1 MKSSITFLG
10 LVALTFTTANAT
22 NNFKSQDLDQQE
34 SATIIVVNTQ
44 NESQLAFVNRD
55 LSNSSLENT
64 GTDTVI
70 FNPNSV
76 VQSGYVKTI
85 EDVITENKLITESQ
99 EVAAQPLSLGYTLED
114 RISEDNQIIESTVSN
129 ESYALDFEKIN
140 HTAKYVKM
148 NTDALKTSDL
158 KL

>member
-1 MKSSITFLG
+1 MKTSITFLG

-22 NNFKSQDLDQQE
+22 NAFKSQDLDQQE
-34 SATIIVVNTQ
+34 SATVTVVNNQ
-44 NESQLAFVNRD
+44 NESQMTFVNRD
-55 LSNSSLENT
+55 FTNNNLENS

-76 VQSGYVKTI
+76 VESGYVKTI

-99 EVAAQPLSLGYTLED
+99 DLAVQPLSLGYTQED
-114 RISEDNQIIESTVSN
+114 RISEDNQIIESSVSN
-129 ESYALDFEKIN
+129 EVYALDFEKIN
-140 HTAKYVKM
+140 HTVKCVKM